1 LFSTVKAKEMDADG
15 RRRRVLV
22 VAPAPPPYGGM
33 ALQARLLERMLRAD
47 GHSVAPLASNAPF
60 PGRLR
65 VLERIRGARPF
76 LRSILTS
83 ARLWKEAP
91 LADVIHVLAAS
102 WLYFLLVVAP
112 AVMIGRMR
120 GVRVVLNYRGGE
132 AARFLRWFGW
142 AAKPVLRGASE
153 ITVPSEFLSGV
164 IRRHCDVPVRI
175 VPNIVDLS
183 RFRYRARTEFHPRLV
198 VTRHLEKSYDVESAL
213 KAFRE
218 VLAKHPEA
226 SLWIGGSGTQEDRL
240 RGLASEWKLRN
251 VRFLGQ
257 VAAEDLPAIY
267 DQCDILLNASL
278 VDNFPGALLEASA
291 AGLAVVTT
299 AAGGIPFIYTH
310 QENALLVSPGD
321 WRGLAQAVERVLA
334 DPALGRELTMNGAAL
349 ARRCDWREV
358 RKPLYESYG
367 FTAERELPISV

>member
-1 LFSTVKAKEMDADG
+1 
-15 RRRRVLV
+15 
-22 VAPAPPPYGGM
+22 
-33 ALQARLLERMLRAD
+33 
-47 GHSVAPLASNAPF
+47 
-60 PGRLR
+60 
-65 VLERIRGARPF
+65 
-76 LRSILTS
+76 
-83 ARLWKEAP
+83 
-91 LADVIHVLAAS
+91 
-102 WLYFLLVVAP
+102 
-112 AVMIGRMR
+112 
-120 GVRVVLNYRGGE
+120 
-132 AARFLRWFGW
+132 
-142 AAKPVLRGASE
+142 
-153 ITVPSEFLSGV
+153 
-164 IRRHCDVPVRI
+164 
-175 VPNIVDLS
+175 
-183 RFRYRARTEFHPRLV
+183 
-198 VTRHLEKSYDVESAL
+198 VESAL